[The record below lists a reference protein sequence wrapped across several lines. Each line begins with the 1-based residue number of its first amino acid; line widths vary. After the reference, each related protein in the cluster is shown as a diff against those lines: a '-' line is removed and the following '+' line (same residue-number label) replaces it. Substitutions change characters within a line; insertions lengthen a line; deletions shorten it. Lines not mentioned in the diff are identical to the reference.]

1 MSAAGCKSRRAVP
14 AKPGPACWSTALLVT
29 FGATKVTRTLASKP
43 RGFTASGVDQRF
55 PGFRCVV
62 SGLRSSTWT
71 SVAPCNIAMRRKK
84 TGFLPRARHTAK
96 SEHRTTQGGRVG
108 HNAHRHRRKVG
119 ITSSSTHPM
128 LRCAASRLPSDAV
141 DCTCTL
147 SRVHSRASSLLR
159 GKTG

>member
-1 MSAAGCKSRRAVP
+1 MSAAGCESRRAVP

-108 HNAHRHRRKVG
+108 HNTHRDLSEWWVSLPVQP
-119 ITSSSTHPM
+119 T

>member
-1 MSAAGCKSRRAVP
+1 MSAAGCESRRAVP

-96 SEHRTTQGGRVG
+96 SEHRTTQGVEWDAMPTVIAGRWVSPP
-108 HNAHRHRRKVG
+108 VQP
-119 ITSSSTHPM
+119 T

-147 SRVHSRASSLLR
+147 SRVHS
-159 GKTG
+159 